1 MMLSLTQSSALMSAA
16 CAMGEENSF
25 PVFFGRGIYREP
37 YGWRHANARA
47 LYLKR
52 ASTFKSLLER
62 GWLDRVGD
70 KTFGIKYGEPGSE
83 EYGDLTLNL
92 KVYRL
97 TDLGIAMARS
107 EMERGCYDFDLSVAA
122 GTWVLKEPAQN
133 PS

>member
-1 MMLSLTQSSALMSAA
+1 MLSLTQSAALMSAA

-25 PVFFGRGIYREP
+25 PVFFGRGIYRAP
-37 YGWRHANARA
+37 SCWRHAKARA

-52 ASTFKSLLER
+52 ESTFKSLLEK
-62 GWLDRVGD
+62 GWLELVGD
-70 KTFGIKYGEPGSE
+70 KTFRIEYGEPGSV
-83 EYGDLTLNL
+83 EYGDLTLSL

-97 TDLGIAMARS
+97 TDLGITIARS

-122 GTWVLKEPAQN
+122 GDWVLKEPAQN